1 MSFSSRTSVNLLL
14 HTLYMLM
21 YYLIIITTCRL
32 NLIKHGKVSS
42 SYTSSYIYP
51 VINECKTTRSKIK
64 IQLLLD
70 ITALSQSFSVEN
82 NQIIKGN

>member
-32 NLIKHGKVSS
+32 NLNKHGKVSS
-42 SYTSSYIYP
+42 SHTSSYIYP
-51 VINECKTTRSKIK
+51 VINEYKTTRSKTK